1 MRKDNDVVSLNP
13 EYGIEVTT
21 LSQLADKVK
30 DDNPELFNILT
41 IVVASILGKN
51 EEMLLQYCNK
61 YLNDRA
67 YTEKLKKTINEMLEG
82 DTDMDFF

>member
-67 YTEKLKKTINEMLEG
+67 YTEKLKKTINEMLED
-82 DTDMDFF
+82 DTDVDFF